1 MLCNINKTWLKCLLF
16 SVRLPL
22 LPSLSLTNTQTCTHL
37 NILLYIDVSHLNH
50 YQILIVD
57 NMVFNILFITTCQ
70 FLNRYISNSIISWLW
85 WCEQFFFLNHRL
97 SIFLRW
103 DYFLYLHTSDCCTHL
118 CSHIDGVSVV
128 VCSSLLQINGI
139 SNWTHYSSLAKSF
152 QISIIW

>member
-16 SVRLPL
+16 SVQLPL
-22 LPSLSLTNTQTCTHL
+22 LPSLPLTNTQTCTHL

-70 FLNRYISNSIISWLW
+70 FSNRYISNSIISWLW
-85 WCEQFFFLNHRL
+85 WCEHFFFKSPSVYISEMRL
-97 SIFLRW
+97 FS
-103 DYFLYLHTSDCCTHL
+103 LHTSDCCTHL

>member
-16 SVRLPL
+16 SVQLPL
-22 LPSLSLTNTQTCTHL
+22 LPSLPLTNTQTCTHL

-70 FLNRYISNSIISWLW
+70 FSNRYISNSIISWLW

-103 DYFLYLHTSDCCTHL
+103 DYFLYILRTVVLIFVAILMAFLSL
-118 CSHIDGVSVV
+118 YALAFFRLMEFRIEHII
-128 VCSSLLQINGI
+128 Q
-139 SNWTHYSSLAKSF
+139 A
-152 QISIIW
+152 